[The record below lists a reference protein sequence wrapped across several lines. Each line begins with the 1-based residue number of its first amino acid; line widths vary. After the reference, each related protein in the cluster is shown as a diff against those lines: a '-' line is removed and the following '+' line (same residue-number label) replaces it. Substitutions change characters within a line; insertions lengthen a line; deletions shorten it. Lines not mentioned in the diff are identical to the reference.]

1 LIDQDSFDRALRFI
15 TSLQEK
21 GELVVGLKPPFAVTF
36 EVREEVLTPA
46 LADAGLTQD
55 SFEEASGDIG
65 EMVLAML
72 RDAKDSYVRSE
83 TREVKEEERAEA
95 EKVLGQRLEQATSLI
110 DDRLRARYQL
120 KVSSKA
126 PAFASIDWDVKM
138 KTFDA
143 RLGPLQLPYATL
155 KIRWQR
161 EFEMEAESFFGRN
174 IFDSVQ
180 INFAR
185 EEVEYLMHEL
195 EVVRRR
201 LEADEKGTGQ

>member
-1 LIDQDSFDRALRFI
+1 MIDQDSFDRALRFI
-15 TSLQEK
+15 TSLKEK
-21 GELVVGLKPPFAVTF
+21 GRLVVALKPPFAVTF

-55 SFEEASGDIG
+55 HFEQASAEIGD
-65 EMVLAML
+65 MVLTVL
-72 RDAKDSYVRSE
+72 RDGRDIYVRGE
-83 TREVKEEERAEA
+83 TRDVKEDERAEA
-95 EKVLGQRLEQATSLI
+95 EKVLGQRLEQTASLI

-126 PAFASIDWDVKM
+126 PAFASIDWDVKI

-143 RLGPLQLPYATL
+143 RLGALQLPYATL

-161 EFEMEAESFFGRN
+161 EFELEAETFLGRN

-180 INFAR
+180 INFSR

-195 EVVRRR
+195 EAVRDR
-201 LEADEKGTGQ
+201 LAADEREPAP